1 MLFHGE
7 FLFKISHK
15 TCSLYGFHHLYL
27 CYRNGMDAPK
37 FSENPPCRDYLEFT
51 EALEKM
57 RQIDNKIIYELNV
70 TIPTNSFSQ
79 NVDLSERC
87 KGLYQK
93 LRNAYDIRQAAI
105 VKCISE
111 TQTNIL
117 SYKSEMK
124 EMKDLDAI
132 KLKKKIRSEEA
143 KLKSLQSEL
152 NVEEVFYERCRSV
165 YKPESAHF

>member
-1 MLFHGE
+1 
-7 FLFKISHK
+7 
-15 TCSLYGFHHLYL
+15 
-27 CYRNGMDAPK
+27 MDAPK
-37 FSENPPCRDYLEFT
+37 FSENLPCRDYLEFT

-57 RQIDNKIIYELNV
+57 RQIDNKIIFELNM

-79 NVDLSERC
+79 NMDLSERC

-105 VKCISE
+105 VKCIGES
-111 TQTNIL
+111 QTSIL
-117 SYKSEMK
+117 KYKSEMK
-124 EMKDLDAI
+124 ELKDLDAV
-132 KLKKKIRSEEA
+132 KLKKKLRSEEA

-152 NVEEVFYERCRSV
+152 NVEEVIKERSMKVFYERCRNV